1 MKRTFLCI
9 CVIIIAAVFLSSC
22 ASTTVTGYWRDE
34 EYSGS
39 PKKALV
45 VLVTAKP
52 TVMRLFEDDFSQQL
66 KLRGID
72 AVAAYTLMPSEEKP
86 DKDTIAAAADKINAD
101 SLFITRLVDRKS
113 YEVYYPGSVYVAAP
127 GYYTPGWGDY
137 YTRGY
142 TYYSTSPGYAYQQEI
157 LYVETQLWDV
167 KSNKLIWS
175 VITETQPRGS
185 LESEVQGYVRVIMK
199 NLAKNRIGA
208 NP

>member
-1 MKRTFLCI
+1 MKSASLCAS
-9 CVIIIAAVFLSSC
+9 VIIIAAVFLSSC

-34 EYSGS
+34 AYNGA

-52 TVMRLFEDDFSQQL
+52 TVLRLFEDDFTQQL
-66 KLRGID
+66 KTRGID
-72 AVAAYTLMPSEEKP
+72 AVAAYTLLPSEEKP
-86 DKDTIAAAADKINAD
+86 SKETIAAAAEKINAD
-101 SLFITRLVDRKS
+101 SLFITRLVDKKS

-142 TYYSTSPGYAYQQEI
+142 NYYSTSPGYAYQQEI

-175 VITETQPRGS
+175 VITETQPRSS

-199 NLAKNRIGA
+199 NLSKNRIGA